1 MTTTAPKLPIE
12 FENGSISSF
21 EEAEIKELIKQ
32 NMKMIL
38 LTMPGE
44 RIMLPEFG
52 AGIQRFLFEL
62 ETSDVS
68 QELISVVEEQVSI
81 YLPPVRIIDISAIMG
96 EENDNALSL
105 KISYE
110 IDFLNARDSL
120 DLLLDDYR

>member
-1 MTTTAPKLPIE
+1 
-12 FENGSISSF
+12 
-21 EEAEIKELIKQ
+21 
-32 NMKMIL
+32 
-38 LTMPGE
+38 
-44 RIMLPEFG
+44 MLPEFG